1 MANIFFNKIG
11 GLFMK
16 RLFTVVI
23 GLGAAAIFCACSG
36 ASGNSASASAAN
48 TKTAEPIVLKL
59 SNHTAVDAAQS
70 VGVLAAGEAIK
81 ASTGGQVDLQLYHS
95 GQLSPQESIIV
106 DTQTGQID
114 MCLAGPSQMGQVFT
128 PISILGAPYLF
139 IDLEHMYAAAVSDS
153 VQKLF
158 KDFEKETRL
167 VILDYWALGGR
178 NVSSN
183 KLARNPDEFSLLKMR
198 SATAPMYVTAI
209 KCMGANPTPIAL
221 NETYLALQTGTVD
234 AQENPLNLILA
245 QKFYEVQKYI
255 IITEHMIDG
264 FAVTI
269 NSGKWNSIPADLQQK
284 IRDGLNVGRGASDA
298 VILEKDAEAL
308 VVFKDRGLEIVYP
321 DKTPFIAKAM
331 EAAKGF
337 EKDGTWYPGMFQEIA
352 GMAKK

>member
-1 MANIFFNKIG
+1 MAFG
-11 GLFMK
+11 G
-16 RLFTVVI
+16 
-23 GLGAAAIFCACSG
+23 GNQSGGAQ
-36 ASGNSASASAAN
+36 
-48 TKTAEPIVLKL
+48 KPIVLKL

-70 VGVLAAGEAIK
+70 VGILAASEAIK
-81 ASTGGQVDLQLYHS
+81 KSTNGLVDLQLYHS
-95 GQLSPQESIIV
+95 GQLSPQETIIV

-128 PISILGAPYLF
+128 PISIMGAPYLF
-139 IDLEHMYAAAVSDS
+139 NSLEHMYAAAESGT

-158 KDFEKETRL
+158 KDFEKETGL
-167 VILDYWALGGR
+167 VILDYWALGAR

-183 KLARNPDEFSLLKMR
+183 KAARSPQDFQLIKMR

-209 KCMGANPTPIAL
+209 QCLGASPTPIAL

-269 NSGKWNSIPADLQQK
+269 NGNTWKSIPADLQQK
-284 IRDGLNVGRGASDA
+284 IIAGLKEGRAASDK
-298 VILEKDAEAL
+298 VIREKDAEAITL
-308 VVFKDRGLEIVYP
+308 FKGRGLEIINP
-321 DKTPFIAKAM
+321 DKTPFIQKAM
-331 EAAKGF
+331 EAAKDY
-337 EKDGTWYPGMFQEIA
+337 EKNGSWYPGMFAEIV

>member
-1 MANIFFNKIG
+1 
-11 GLFMK
+11 MK
-16 RLFTVVI
+16 RFF
-23 GLGAAAIFCACSG
+23 IFLCLAVLLTFSACSR
-36 ASGNSASASAAN
+36 SSAGSSAGKAVQE
-48 TKTAEPIVLKL
+48 TIVLKL

-70 VGVLAAGEAIK
+70 IGVLAAGAAIK

-139 IDLEHMYAAAVSDS
+139 NSLEHMYAAAGSES
-153 VQKLF
+153 VKKLF
-158 KDFEKETRL
+158 KEFEEKTGV
-167 VILDYWALGGR
+167 VILDYWALGAR

-183 KLARNPDEFSLLKMR
+183 KAARTPDEFKSIKMR

-209 KCMGANPTPIAL
+209 KCMGASPTPIAL

-269 NSGKWNSIPADLQQK
+269 NAKKWNAIPADLQQK
-284 IRDGLNVGRGASDA
+284 IIEGLKVGRMASDQ
-298 VILEKDAEAL
+298 VILTKDNEAL
-308 VVFKDRGLEIVYP
+308 VLFKNRGLEIINP
-321 DKTPFIAKAM
+321 DKTPFIASAM
-331 EAAKGF
+331 DAAREF
-337 EKDGTWYPGMFQEIA
+337 ESNGSWQPGMFQEIVR
-352 GMAKK
+352 MANK